1 MIHSTALSLAH
12 PRPSAG
18 DASNPGHPSG
28 RICRNKL
35 TATPALLLFAAGLG
49 IASLYLARP
58 GYGIELFYAYLTQP
72 MLLLL
77 NLLPVVVAVF
87 FLYALTNR
95 AWIAALGSSLLV
107 MIPTIANYLKIA
119 FRGDPLMASDVLLL
133 SEALKIGTNYSLTLP
148 LLLPLVLICLL
159 LAAGIVLLFFLPKY
173 KWHPLLRAGTA
184 LVLAIAATLLVS
196 LVYPND
202 TLYAETENTSI
213 VFADGSE
220 LSPWSDT
227 DRYLCHGFLYPFL
240 HSISEIGEDV
250 PDNYNAETAAQLLQS
265 YASSDIPDDQKVSV
279 ISIMLEAYNDF
290 SKFDNIT
297 FVADPYIFLHDL
309 QQESWSGTLVT
320 NIFAGGTIDTERAFI
335 TGNTKE
341 YDYRKSA
348 GSFAHYFREQGYV
361 TTFAHP
367 GYDWFYN
374 RFNVSEYFGFEQ
386 SYFFENRYTTDSGY
400 MIGDTAFFAD
410 LITLYEEATADGSP
424 YFNFSV
430 TYQNHGPY
438 VDNELLTSSSEYVSH
453 AGLSDEAY
461 YIFNNYLSGIAS
473 TNAAMEN
480 LVNYFRGVEEPVVL
494 VFFGDHNPGL
504 GNNAFVYDELGID
517 LDVGTRRGFYNYAS
531 TPWVIWANDAAKAAV
546 GNAFTGDGGSI
557 SPCFL
562 MQELF
567 TLCGWEGDA
576 FMRANMEL
584 HKTFDVVSTLG
595 YYRTTEDGALLPSM
609 TKKEAALLNQYRQ
622 MEYYRK
628 QDLY

>member
-95 AWIAALGSSLLV
+95 AWIAALGSSVLV
-107 MIPTIANYLKIA
+107 MIPSIANYLKIA
-119 FRGDPLMASDVLLL
+119 FRGDPLMAADALLF
-133 SEALKIGTNYSLTLP
+133 SEALKIGTNYSLTLSN
-148 LLLPLVLICLL
+148 LLPLVLICLL
-159 LAAGIVLLFFLPKY
+159 LAAAIVGLSFLPKQ
-173 KWHPLLRAGTA
+173 KRPPLLRAGTA
-184 LVLAIAATLLVS
+184 LVLVLAALLLS
-196 LVYPND
+196 RVYLND
-202 TLYAETENTSI
+202 ALYAEMQNTDI
-213 VFADGSE
+213 EFADGSK

-227 DRYLCHGFLYPFL
+227 DCYLCHGFLYPFL

-250 PDNYNAETAAQLLQS
+250 PEGYDETTAEQLLNA
-265 YASSDIPDDQKVSV
+265 YASFDIPDDQKVSV

-290 SKFDNIT
+290 SEFDSIT
-297 FVADPYIFLHDL
+297 FVADPYTVLHDL
-309 QQESWSGTLVT
+309 QQESRSGTLVT

-335 TGNTKE
+335 TGNTE
-341 YDYRKSA
+341 PYDYRKSA
-348 GSFAHYFREQGYV
+348 GSFARYFREQGYD
-361 TTFAHP
+361 TSFAHP
-367 GYDWFYN
+367 GHDWFYN
-374 RFNVSEYFGFEQ
+374 RANVSEYFGFEQ
-386 SYFFENRYTTDSGY
+386 SYFFENRYPTDSGY
-400 MIGDTAFFAD
+400 MIYDATFFPD

-438 VDNELLTSSSEYVSH
+438 VDSKLLTSSSEYVSH
-453 AGLSDEAY
+453 EGLSEEAY
-461 YIFNNYLSGIAS
+461 CIINNYLSGIAS
-473 TNAAMEN
+473 TNAALEN
-480 LVNYFRGVEEPVVL
+480 LINYFRGVEEPVVL
-494 VFFGDHNPGL
+494 VLFGDHNPGL
-504 GNNAFVYDELGID
+504 GNNSFVYEELGID
-517 LDVGTRRGFYNYAS
+517 LDLSTEQGFYNYAS
-531 TPWVIWANDAAKAAV
+531 TPWIIWANDAAKAAV
-546 GNAFTGDGGSI
+546 GNDFTGDGGSI

-567 TLCGWEGDA
+567 SLCGWKGDA
-576 FMRANMEL
+576 FMQANMEL
-584 HKTFDVVSTLG
+584 RGTLDVVSTLG
-595 YYRTTEDGALLPSM
+595 YYRSVADGMLMRDLSQKEEALLHR
-609 TKKEAALLNQYRQ
+609 YRQ
-622 MEYYRK
+622 MEYFRK

>member
-1 MIHSTALSLAH
+1 MIYSTVLSLSH
-12 PRPSAG
+12 PRNPAG
-18 DASNPGHPSG
+18 DANEPGHPPG
-28 RICRNKL
+28 RIRRNKL
-35 TATPALLLFAAGLG
+35 FVIPALLLFAAGLG

-77 NLLPVVVAVF
+77 NLLPVAAAVF

-119 FRGDPLMASDVLLL
+119 FRGDPLMASDVMLF
-133 SEALKIGTNYSLTLP
+133 SEALKIGTNYSLTLS
-148 LLLPLVLICLL
+148 LLLPLVLICLAD
-159 LAAGIVLLFFLPKY
+159 AAVIVLLFFLPKHG
-173 KWHPLLRAGTA
+173 WHPLLRAGTA
-184 LVLAIAATLLVS
+184 LVLAMLSALLFS
-196 LVYPND
+196 RVYLD
-202 TLYAETENTSI
+202 DALYAETENTGI
-213 VFADGSE
+213 KFADGSK

-240 HSISEIGEDV
+240 HSISDIGEDA
-250 PDNYNAETAAQLLQS
+250 PENYDAKAAGQQLAS
-265 YASSDIPDDQKVSV
+265 YAASDIPEEQKVNV

-290 SKFDNIT
+290 SKFDSIT
-297 FVADPYIFLHDL
+297 FVADPYAFLHEL
-309 QQESWSGTLVT
+309 QQESRSGTLVT

-335 TGNTKE
+335 TGNTKA

-348 GSFAHYFREQGYV
+348 GSFARYFLEQGYN

-374 RFNVSEYFGFEQ
+374 RANVSEYFGFEQ

-400 MIGDTAFFAD
+400 MIGDAAFFDD
-410 LITLYEEATADGSP
+410 LITLYEEGTADGSP

-438 VDNELLTSSSEYVSH
+438 VDSKLLTSSSEYVSH
-453 AGLSDEAY
+453 EGLSDEAY

-473 TNAAMEN
+473 TNAALEE
-480 LVNYFRGVEEPVVL
+480 LVNYFRSVEEPVVL
-494 VFFGDHNPGL
+494 ILFGDHNPGM
-504 GNNAFVYDELGID
+504 GNNASVYDELGID
-517 LDVGTRRGFYNYAS
+517 LDVGTEQGFYNYAS

-546 GNAFTGDGGSI
+546 GNDFTGDGGSI

-576 FMRANMEL
+576 FMQANMEL
-584 HKTFDVVSTLG
+584 RETFDVVSTLG
-595 YYRTTEDGALLPSM
+595 YFRLGAEGALTGMIPQESID
-609 TKKEAALLNQYRQ
+609 LLTRYRQ